1 MKENDVGK
9 VGRGAIYCP
18 DEVETLVFHWGRI
31 NLLSEPKLTGARRM
45 TCLLY
50 TSPSPRD

>member
-1 MKENDVGK
+1 MLGQLMDK
-9 VGRGAIYCP
+9 GASVRFARRLTSLSTR
-18 DEVETLVFHWGRI
+18 DGVETLVF
-31 NLLSEPKLTGARRM
+31 EDGATATAG